1 MSQSRP
7 SGSAVRPP
15 PRPSSGPN
23 SFTASGYEVVKV
35 RLLIKLQDRLAALK
49 ARRMPPSLL
58 AEAARQQV
66 DQLVEVELSRLPPED
81 RARLAREVAE
91 EAFGFG
97 PLEELFADRTVNEI
111 TVLGVQAV
119 LVRRGQGWLPTNV
132 RFRDEDHLADVLEK
146 VRGQGEAVA
155 PGLPDSVLDVR
166 LGNGFRAVA
175 VVPPAA
181 AGAAPVAAFVRCETP
196 PAEVHPGFGSTSAA
210 TTPSPAGP
218 AINPALGSG
227 GGGTQGVRASAGK
240 GSLTASGRIAPPP
253 TRSGAR
259 PGIESP
265 LDRHRQRITERFTA
279 KLAAL
284 GVFDLTGIDSVELR
298 KVIAA
303 YVDEYCKAERV
314 YLTDTDKGKVTLEI
328 LTGMGR

>member
-1 MSQSRP
+1 MSESRP
-7 SGSAVRPP
+7 SGAAVRPQ
-15 PRPSSGPN
+15 PRLPSPSA
-23 SFTASGYEVVKV
+23 FTASGYEVVKV

-66 DQLVEVELSRLPPED
+66 DQLVEVELNRLPPED

-97 PLEELFADRTVNEI
+97 PLEELFADRTVTEI
-111 TVLGVQAV
+111 TVLGTQAV
-119 LVRRGQGWLPTNV
+119 LVRRGQGWVPTNV
-132 RFRDEDHLADVLEK
+132 RFRDEDHLADVLDK

-155 PGLPDSVLDVR
+155 AGLPDSVLDVR

-175 VVPPAA
+175 VIPPAA
-181 AGAAPVAAFVRCETP
+181 AGAAPLAAFVRCETP
-196 PAEVHPGFGSTSAA
+196 APEVHPGFGSASTGSSGSA
-210 TTPSPAGP
+210 TH
-218 AINPALGSG
+218 PALGSG
-227 GGGTQGVRASAGK
+227 GGGTQGLRASAGK
-240 GSLTASGRIAPPP
+240 SSMTASGRIAPPAA
-253 TRSGAR
+253 RSGAR

-284 GVFDLTGIDSVELR
+284 GVFDLSGIDSAELR

-303 YVDEYCKAERV
+303 YVDEYCKAERIF
-314 YLTDTDKGKVTLEI
+314 LSDTDKGKVILEI

>member
-1 MSQSRP
+1 MSPSRP
-7 SGSAVRPP
+7 SGSVVRPP
-15 PRPSSGPN
+15 PRPSGPN
-23 SFTASGYEVVKV
+23 GFTASGYEVVKV
-35 RLLIKLQDRLAALK
+35 RLLVKLQDRLAALK

-66 DQLVEVELSRLPPED
+66 DQLVEAELSRLPPED

-97 PLEELFADRTVNEI
+97 PLEELFADRTVNEV

-119 LVRRGQGWLPTNV
+119 LVRRGQGWLPTNL

-166 LGNGFRAVA
+166 LGNGFRAGA
-175 VVPPAA
+175 VSPPAA
-181 AGAAPVAAFVRCETP
+181 AGAAPLAAFVRYEAP
-196 PAEVHPGFGSTSAA
+196 PAEVHPGFGSTGAA
-210 TTPSPAGP
+210 GSTGP
-218 AINPALGSG
+218 ATNPALGSG
-227 GGGTQGVRASAGK
+227 GGGTQGARASTGN
-240 GSLTASGRIAPPP
+240 GTLSASGRIAPPP
-253 TRSGAR
+253 ARAAVR
-259 PGIESP
+259 PGGESQ

-284 GVFDLTGIDSVELR
+284 GVFDLTGIDSSELR

-303 YVDEYCKAERV
+303 YVDEYCRAERV
-314 YLTDTDKGKVTLEI
+314 FLTDTDKGKVTLEI